1 MAATDYPVNHPLA
14 VKRWGKGLLKEALKK
29 TQAMQY
35 MGSGTNSLIQL
46 KTELSKAEGDRIR
59 FGLRA
64 QLSGDGVSGDDTAEG
79 NEEALETYS
88 QDVLIDQLRHSVR
101 SKGKMSEQRV
111 PFTVRDE
118 ARDGLADWWAARLDS
133 WFFNVVTGNTSVSDV
148 RYTGMQAAVAPDA
161 DHLVTPTAT
170 SATNSNLEASLSATS
185 VATFSLAILDKAAER
200 AKMAKNALRPI
211 RIGGDD
217 YLVAF
222 VHPWQVTAMRTN
234 TNTGQF
240 LDIQKAAMAGS
251 NATGNPIFTG
261 ALGVYNGIILKES
274 TRVPIISTT
283 QVTASATAGVARAV
297 LCGAQSACIAFGRGY
312 GSATMSW
319 VEELFDYKN
328 QLGVLAGCIG
338 GMVKTRFNGS
348 DFATVVLSTYASQA

>member
-14 VKRWGKGLLKEALKK
+14 VKRWGQGLLKEALKK

-35 MGSGTNSLIQL
+35 MGTGVNSLIQL

-64 QLSGDGVSGDDTAEG
+64 QLVGDGVAGDDTAEG
-79 NEEALETYS
+79 QEEALETYS

-118 ARDGLADWWAARLDS
+118 ARDGLADWWAERFDR
-133 WFFNVVTGNTSVSDV
+133 WFFNVVTGNTAASDV
-148 RYTGMQAAVAPDA
+148 RYTGMQAPVAPDA
-161 DHLVTPTAT
+161 DHLVTPTGV
-170 SATNSNLEASLSATS
+170 SATNSNLEASISATS
-185 VATFSLAILDKAAER
+185 VAKFSLDVIDKAVER
-200 AKMAKNALRPI
+200 AKLAKNTLRPI
-211 RIGGDD
+211 RIGGDE

-222 VHPWQVTAMRTN
+222 LHPWQVTDMRT
-234 TNTGQF
+234 TTSTGQF
-240 LDIQKAAMAGS
+240 LDLQKAAMAAG

-261 ALGVYNGIILKES
+261 ALGMYNGVILKET
-274 TRVPIISTT
+274 TRIPIISTA
-283 QVTASATAGVARAV
+283 QVTATATAGVARSV
-297 LCGAQSACIAFGRGY
+297 LCGAQSVCLAFGRGY

-319 VEELFDYKN
+319 VEEMFDYKN

-348 DFATVVLSTYASQA
+348 DFATVVMSTYAAQH